1 MQYHNENSKTPFL
14 SSLNRRLNQNNNLSL
29 NSPTNFNSNNA
40 NKPHF
45 FKKTLTC
52 LLMLPLMYAF
62 NAQALTSNT
71 TAQAINGSAPY
82 LTFDNGQ
89 TKSDNTRALLWLR
102 FNDGNQEVK
111 YDAPPKD
118 NNNNPVIITIPA
130 AVNTFEDIQTVVS
143 ANTPIIDGVQSIDFS
158 TILQDPNNYAR
169 DDDGDVVVS
178 ATGKIAMTILDS
190 TEQKVRRTDAIDT
203 CSAPYTINLKIDDS
217 EIKTQYGIPDSTSY
231 SKLEDNY
238 YLAMNSATLYTCF
251 VQPAKTV
258 IRGNENGES
267 GQWDNNK
274 QIYFM
279 QNLNQPE
286 LNFPA
291 TGAHNLYFKLII
303 AGLKN
308 INQLSYTKEPSNS
321 NIDLEFGELNKTPIV
336 RLKGPTS
343 NSTSWKIPFVP
354 TTFTIYADTA
364 KNKPIYSF
372 KLQHWFIPHT
382 DIHGYSYLENNHNNA
397 VNYCSTLS
405 GYRLANVSELSN
417 ANANGI
423 VGNPNANAMY
433 PIRQIN
439 GGLFSEWGGIS
450 GSYSQD
456 KQWSGFAA
464 WTATPSV
471 TPGQFYTVSLESGII
486 HSFRNQ
492 LTQTVCVSP

>member
-29 NSPTNFNSNNA
+29 NSPTNYNSNNA

-52 LLMLPLMYAF
+52 LLMFPLMYAF

-102 FNDGNQEVK
+102 LNDGNQNIE
-111 YDAPPKD
+111 YPAPPKD

-143 ANTPIIDGVQSIDFS
+143 ANTPIVDGVQSIDFS

-190 TEQKVRRTDAIDT
+190 TEQKVKRTDTIDT
-203 CSAPYTINLKIDDS
+203 CLAPYTINLKIDDS
-217 EIKTQYGIPDSTSY
+217 EIKTQYGIPDSTTY

-238 YLAMNSATLYTCF
+238 YLGVDSNTIYTCF
-251 VQPAKTV
+251 VQPLT
-258 IRGNENGES
+258 RDPNNRLGEP
-267 GQWDNNK
+267 GQWDDNK
-274 QIYFM
+274 HVFYL
-279 QNLNQPE
+279 QNINRPE
-286 LNFPA
+286 LNFPT
-291 TGAHNLYFKLII
+291 TGSDSLYFKLIV

-308 INQLSYTKEPSNS
+308 VNQLSYTKEPSNS
-321 NIDLEFGELNKTPIV
+321 NVDLVFEEENKIPKIK
-336 RLKGPTS
+336 LKGPTS
-343 NSTSWKIPFVP
+343 NSSSSTIRFVP

-364 KNKPIYSF
+364 KTKPIYSF

-382 DIHGYSYLENNHNNA
+382 DIHGAAYIENNHNNA
-397 VNYCSTLS
+397 VDYCSTLS
-405 GYRLANVSELSN
+405 GYRLPDVAELSN
-417 ANANGI
+417 ANAYGINGH
-423 VGNPNANAMY
+423 PNANSMY
-433 PIRQIN
+433 PVRQIN
-439 GGLFSEWGGIS
+439 GGLISEWGGDLR
-450 GSYSQD
+450 YYTT
-456 KQWSGFAA
+456 QWHMFSI
-464 WTATPSV
+464 WTGTPSI
-471 TPGQFYTVSLESGII
+471 TPGQFYTVSSGSGSI
-486 HSFRNQ
+486 SSVKGGY
-492 LTQTVCVSP
+492 TQTACVMP

>member
-29 NSPTNFNSNNA
+29 NSPTNYNSNNA

-52 LLMLPLMYAF
+52 LLMFPLMYAF

-118 NNNNPVIITIPA
+118 GDNPVIIDISAT
-130 AVNTFEDIQTVVS
+130 VNTFEDIQTVVPV
-143 ANTPIIDGVQSIDFS
+143 NTPIIDNVQSIDFS

-178 ATGKIAMTILDS
+178 ATGKIEMTILDS
-190 TEQKVRRTDAIDT
+190 TEQKVKRTDAVDT
-203 CSAPYTINLKIDDS
+203 CLAPYTINLKIDDS
-217 EIKTQYGIPDSTSY
+217 EIKTQYGIPDSTTY

-238 YLAMNSATLYTCF
+238 YLGVDSNTIYTCF
-251 VQPAKTV
+251 VQPLT
-258 IRGNENGES
+258 GFFENKSGVS
-267 GQWDNNK
+267 GQWDDDK
-274 QIYFM
+274 EVFYM
-279 QNLNQPE
+279 QSLNQPE
-286 LNFPA
+286 SNFPA
-291 TGAHNLYFKLII
+291 TGADSLYFKLIV
-303 AGLKN
+303 AGIKN
-308 INQLSYTKEPSNS
+308 YKQLSYSKEPSNS
-321 NIDLEFGELNKTPIV
+321 NVDLAFGETRNKIPTVI
-336 RLKGPTS
+336 LKGPTS
-343 NSTSWKIPFVP
+343 NSSPSKLRFVP

-364 KNKPIYSF
+364 KTKPIYSF

-382 DIHGYSYLENNHNNA
+382 DIHGYPYLESNHDNA

-405 GYRLANVSELSN
+405 GYRMPNVSDLT
-417 ANANGI
+417 NANGWGI
-423 VGNPNANAMY
+423 NGHPNASSASL
-433 PIRQIN
+433 RQIN
-439 GGLFSEWGGIS
+439 GGLISEWGG
-450 GSYSQD
+450 GLKYYTQ
-456 KQWSGFAA
+456 QWDIFSI
-464 WTATPSV
+464 WTSTPSIL
-471 TPGQFYTVSLESGII
+471 PGQYYSVASNSGAIFHI
-486 HSFRNQ
+486 KREF
-492 LTQTVCVSP
+492 TQTACVMP